1 MHNIIVY
8 KSALKDEIGEHIV
21 LSLFSLQV
29 IDLSYNKIQ
38 QLDHNSFNVTIFVTE
53 IYLAG
58 NNLSSIGYDT
68 FHHLRYLQ
76 LLDLSHNHL
85 TTFQVETPIALE
97 ILYLDHNPLVSE
109 QVFQQRITFLKYLSL
124 AGTNLT
130 TPPPNL
136 FSPFLPVLEY
146 LDLQENPSLTITV
159 DDLTKLKHLRVLYLS
174 PRIFVARNKVKKCK
188 EFVSKA
194 RELKIEVKAFACYPE
209 G

>member
-1 MHNIIVY
+1 MQI
-8 KSALKDEIGEHIV
+8 
-21 LSLFSLQV
+21 
-29 IDLSYNKIQ
+29 IDLSFNKIQ
-38 QLDHNSFNVTIFVTE
+38 HIDHNSFNATNFITE

-68 FHHLRYLQ
+68 FSHLKYLQ

-85 TTFQVETPIALE
+85 TAFKVETPIALE
-97 ILYLDHNPLVSE
+97 ILYLDYNPVVSE
-109 QVFQQRITFLKYLSL
+109 HLFQQRISFLKYLSL
-124 AGTNLT
+124 VGTNLT

-146 LDLQENPSLTITV
+146 LDLQDNPALTITV
-159 DDLTKLKHLRVLYLS
+159 DDLAKLKHVRVLYLS
-174 PRIFVARNKVKKCK
+174 PRIFVARNKIKKCK